1 MFLEVVNSGWEVD
14 VLDEDGPLIGVVTR
28 GHRTTLRTTSLILIY
43 RYVIATIDLLTFLMI
58 LAQFT
63 ILRIS
68 LVVMVIAVCRHSY
81 FYRII
86 LQFLDTI

>member
-1 MFLEVVNSGWEVD
+1 MD

-63 ILRIS
+63 ILGIS
-68 LVVMVIAVCRHSY
+68 LVVMVIYEIAVCRHSY